1 MSEVVLQ
8 PVLSAFLVFCR
19 IGGCLMLM
27 PGFASTRVPMRVR
40 LLLVV
45 AISLAMS
52 PLLMPALEGL
62 ASVDAPAQL
71 FRAISSESFKGI
83 LIGFIGRLF
92 LAAVEFAGNAIAS
105 LIGFGALPGTPIEGT
120 EPVPAL
126 GALIVLSATLFMF
139 VLDLHLMVLMTIVD
153 SYRALP
159 PEGMFEAQPS
169 LVALT
174 NKLSE
179 TTLLAGRLAA
189 PFIIYSILINLAM
202 GLTNKLTPQIP
213 VFFVSLPFIIA
224 GGLFVFW
231 FTIHDLLRVFAHAL
245 SSWLGTF

>member
-1 MSEVVLQ
+1 MTDFLAQ
-8 PVLSAFLVFCR
+8 PVVAVFLVFCR

-52 PLLMPALEGL
+52 PLLMPMLEELSSIDGP
-62 ASVDAPAQL
+62 VRL
-71 FRAISSESFKGI
+71 FRAITSESLTGI

-92 LAAVEFAGNAIAS
+92 LAAVEFAGNVIAS
-105 LIGFGALPGTPIEGT
+105 LIGYGALPGAPIEGN
-120 EPVPAL
+120 EPAPAL
-126 GALIVLSATLFMF
+126 ASLITLSATLFMF
-139 VLDLHLMVLMTIVD
+139 VLDLHLMVLMTIAD

-159 PEGMFEAQPS
+159 PQGFFETQPS
-169 LVALT
+169 LVALSG
-174 NKLSE
+174 KLSE
-179 TTLLAGRLAA
+179 TTILAGRLAA
-189 PFIIYSILINLAM
+189 PFIIYSVLINLAM

-213 VFFVSLPFIIA
+213 VFFVSLPFVIA

-231 FTIHDLLRVFAHAL
+231 FTIHDLMRVFIHAL
-245 SSWLGTF
+245 SAWLGTF